1 MEYWIAAGILLL
13 LVLHILLLLQLRN
26 MQQKTDGTETEKL
39 MKRLL
44 DEENRLQQA
53 QAEHMNETIRLSMEM
68 VNGSLSQNQ
77 AQTRDTTAA
86 QLKQFEERI
95 RGLEAA
101 NARAMSMLRDTLEGQ
116 LELLRAHNDKRLAEI
131 RKTVDENLQEQLETR
146 MNESF
151 KRVTESLEAVYKGL
165 GEMKT
170 LASDVGGLKRV
181 LSNVK
186 TRGTLG
192 EIRLG
197 SILQEILAPEQYAE
211 NVETVA
217 GSGKRVEFAIRL
229 PREDS
234 GCIWLPIDSKFPA
247 DCYAQLLD
255 AQESGD
261 RAAVDRASAA
271 LRQRLLGFAKD
282 IRDKYLHEP
291 ETTAFGI
298 LFLPFEGL
306 YSEVVSSGI
315 TEELQQKYSV
325 SVAGPS
331 TMAALLNALY
341 MGLRTLAV
349 QKQSDQVWEILG
361 GVKTEFE
368 KFERVLSS
376 TQKKLDD
383 AGKELDQ
390 LVGVRTRAINQK
402 LRQIGTAALP
412 DGETERSADSIRT

>member
-1 MEYWIAAGILLL
+1 MEYWIAAGILVL
-13 LVLHILLLLQLRN
+13 LVLHVVLILLLRTV
-26 MQQKTDGTETEKL
+26 QQKNDADALEPMLK
-39 MKRLL
+39 KLL
-44 DEENRLQQA
+44 DDEKNLRQV
-53 QAEHMNETIRLSMEM
+53 QAEHTNETIRLSMDM
-68 VNGSLSQNQ
+68 MRDSLSQGQ
-77 AQTRDTTAA
+77 TQTRETTAV

-95 RGLEAA
+95 RGLEA
-101 NARAMSMLRDTLEGQ
+101 NQARSMSMLRDTLEGQ

-131 RKTVDENLQEQLETR
+131 RKTVDENLQEQLDAR
-146 MNESF
+146 MTESF
-151 KRVTESLEAVYKGL
+151 QRVTESLEAVYKGL

-197 SILQEILAPEQYAE
+197 SILHDILAPEQFAE

-217 GSGKRVEFAIRL
+217 GSGKRVEFAVKL
-229 PREDS
+229 PADDGS
-234 GCIWLPIDSKFPA
+234 CIWLPIDSKFPA
-247 DCYAQLLD
+247 DCYEQLLD
-255 AQESGD
+255 AQDSGD
-261 RAAVDRASAA
+261 KTAIAAAQTA
-271 LRQRLLGFAKD
+271 LKQRIFSFAKD

-306 YSEVVSSGI
+306 YSEVVNSGI
-315 TEELQQKYSV
+315 TEELQQKYGV
-325 SVAGPS
+325 NVAGPS

-341 MGLRTLAV
+341 MGFRTLAI

-368 KFERVLSS
+368 RFESVLNS

-383 AGKELDQ
+383 AGKELDK

-402 LRQIGTAALP
+402 LRQIGSAGLLPGDAAP
-412 DGETERSADSIRT
+412 QHSDEP